1 MEEIII
7 DLISLARIHFD
18 FFFFFLFF
26 SKTSSL
32 RYSCSFLANCTE
44 TFRVAKSFAGSI
56 PPNEFSPFAKVW
68 NHSCES
74 ENIFVASV
82 TKRAE
87 ARINFQKFFTR
98 DSYTQRSRRKK
109 FIHSFRVEKNRRRRE
124 LSRRAIIRLTWMSML
139 LGPAIEF
146 RSLSRPR
153 SRLGFWIGV
162 GEGD

>member
-1 MEEIII
+1 MFFSRKLHGNFQSCEIIRRI
-7 DLISLARIHFD
+7 YPSKRILTFCKSLE
-18 FFFFFLFF
+18 
-26 SKTSSL
+26 
-32 RYSCSFLANCTE
+32 SFL
-44 TFRVAKSFAGSI
+44 RIRKYLR
-56 PPNEFSPFAKVW
+56 
-68 NHSCES
+68 
-74 ENIFVASV
+74 IFASV

-146 RSLSRPR
+146 RSLSRPW

>member
-1 MEEIII
+1 MFFSRKLHGNFQSCEIIRRI
-7 DLISLARIHFD
+7 YPSKRILTFCKSLE
-18 FFFFFLFF
+18 
-26 SKTSSL
+26 
-32 RYSCSFLANCTE
+32 SFL
-44 TFRVAKSFAGSI
+44 RIRKYLR
-56 PPNEFSPFAKVW
+56 
-68 NHSCES
+68 
-74 ENIFVASV
+74 IFASV

>member
-1 MEEIII
+1 MFFSRKLHGNFQNCEIIRRI
-7 DLISLARIHFD
+7 YPSKRILTFCKSLE
-18 FFFFFLFF
+18 
-26 SKTSSL
+26 
-32 RYSCSFLANCTE
+32 SFL
-44 TFRVAKSFAGSI
+44 RIRKYLR
-56 PPNEFSPFAKVW
+56 
-68 NHSCES
+68 
-74 ENIFVASV
+74 IFASV

-87 ARINFQKFFTR
+87 ARINSQKFFTR

>member
-1 MEEIII
+1 MFFSRKLHGNFQSCEIIRRI
-7 DLISLARIHFD
+7 YPSKRILTFCKSLE
-18 FFFFFLFF
+18 
-26 SKTSSL
+26 
-32 RYSCSFLANCTE
+32 SFL
-44 TFRVAKSFAGSI
+44 RIRKYLR
-56 PPNEFSPFAKVW
+56 
-68 NHSCES
+68 
-74 ENIFVASV
+74 IFASV

-98 DSYTQRSRRKK
+98 DSYTQRSRSKK